1 MIKYISDAPH
11 APKAIGPYSQ
21 AVITGNTAFLAGQIP
36 LNPATGEIVGD
47 GIEPQ
52 AEQVMNNIAAVLA
65 HIGLDLSHVV
75 KTTIFLTDLGNF
87 QTVNSIYERWM
98 KTTKPARSTVQV
110 AGLPRGSK
118 VEIEVVAVLEK

>member
-1 MIKYISDAPH
+1 MIKYISDAPN

-36 LNPATGEIVGD
+36 LNPSTGEIVGD

-52 AEQVMNNIAAVLA
+52 TEQVMQNIVGVLA

-98 KTTKPARSTVQV
+98 KATKPARSTIQV
-110 AGLPRGSK
+110 AALPRGAK